1 MAKDEIYTIP
11 VNDGFNEDCECAF
24 CAMQQK
30 LEQEKLDF
38 VLSPSYME
46 EDVRGE
52 TNAKGFCRTHMEQ
65 LYRRENSLG
74 VALIMQSQ
82 FDHQRKYV
90 MELAKGGGSGKKGG
104 LFSKKQPEA
113 DPIRTYIETQP
124 HKCYVCDRT
133 QATLERYFGAFFI
146 LWKKDESFRSK
157 VLGSKAFC
165 LVHFLQLI
173 QAADQ
178 HLSAKEAASFKEQ
191 LIKLQEA
198 NDDRI
203 AEDINWFT
211 LKFDYRYQKE
221 PWKNSKD
228 AVPRTIQ
235 KVNGQIVSK

>member
-30 LEQEKLDF
+30 LEQDMLDF

-90 MELAKGGGSGKKGG
+90 MELAKGGAPAKKGG
-104 LFSKKQPEA
+104 LFGKKQTET
-113 DPIRTYIETQP
+113 DPVRTYIENQP
-124 HKCYVCDRT
+124 HTCYICDRT
-133 QATLERYFGAFFI
+133 QDTLKRYLGAFFI
-146 LWKKDESFRSK
+146 LWKKDAAFREK
-157 VLGSKAFC
+157 VLNSKAFC
-165 LVHFLQLI
+165 LVHFLMLL
-173 QAADQ
+173 QAADE
-178 HLSAKEAASFKEQ
+178 HLSAKDAAAFKEQ
-191 LIKLQEA
+191 IIALPQK
-198 NDDRI
+198 NDERI

-235 KVNGQIVSK
+235 KVNGQIVTK